1 LKLPEP
7 INPVRVTLNNVTLT
21 GFGLLAI
28 VQATLFYNNFT
39 TPWFA
44 NLIIDPHR
52 FQKSGTS
59 YTPLKSHSL

>member
-1 LKLPEP
+1 MA
-7 INPVRVTLNNVTLT
+7 LNNVTLT